1 MEPIILFSFIFSLT
15 AIALSLVRIFKSQ
28 KESKRKRQSDLFLN
42 VTNLIRLFEDEK
54 FIQSRS
60 ALKKNKL
67 LIQLKDGNYKND
79 KNDNENDNLIFKI
92 DPATEEAARNVAT
105 TYDRLGFILKHDN
118 ELEDEFIQWQSYVI
132 ADMWL
137 FTKDFV
143 NKKWRSRNKNYLKEF
158 ERISQKALEYENID
172 KTASK

>member
-42 VTNLIRLFEDEK
+42 VTNLLRLLEDEK

-60 ALKKNKL
+60 ALRKNKL

-79 KNDNENDNLIFKI
+79 NNENNNLIFEI

-105 TYDRLGFILKHDN
+105 TYDRLGFILKHDK

-137 FTKDFV
+137 YTKDLV

-158 ERISQKALEYENID
+158 ERISQKAFEYENID

>member
-42 VTNLIRLFEDEK
+42 VTNLLRLLEDEK

-60 ALKKNKL
+60 ALRKNKL

-79 KNDNENDNLIFKI
+79 NEIDNLIFKI

-137 FTKDFV
+137 YTKDLV

-158 ERISQKALEYENID
+158 ERISQKAFEYENID